1 MNADPRVENRLPRI
15 LTDLGTGATPD
26 YTDSI
31 LARTA
36 ATRQRPSWMFTTR
49 LLTMTAI
56 TSPAAPVR
64 RVPLRTIGIAAL
76 LLLALAVGALL
87 TVGNQPRRLPP
98 PYGLAATGVVSYVN
112 DGQIW
117 VAAADGS
124 ARRAITTTAG
134 VKGLPLFSRDG
145 TRIAFL
151 TYASVFSLGHASLSV
166 ADADGRR
173 SMVIDPDAYFINTPS
188 WSPDGRLLV
197 YGKASATDEEAGRVY
212 VAASDGSSPPRL
224 VGDPNTFAVAPVI
237 SPDGT
242 RIAFFRF
249 DPARPESF
257 QLTVMDIDGSHAVG
271 LSRGVFADIGG
282 AGMEHGTPGIAWSPD
297 GTRIL
302 FGAGSPDDQDV
313 FVVDAGGVTPE
324 RVIATGPQLEY
335 AATWSPSGAQVAFF
349 RGPRFDFPDLYV
361 AAADGSSQRRIAT
374 HLSWFTPQWSPDERV
389 IAVVPNPDLNRGE
402 IRLIDLATDE
412 IVPIPIAGTYIDNQP
427 GADTVSFQRLPLP

>member
-1 MNADPRVENRLPRI
+1 MTTRDVDRL
-15 LTDLGTGATPD
+15 LTTWLESDAPVHEPDHLLGD
-26 YTDSI
+26 V
-31 LARTA
+31 LARTSR
-36 ATRQRPSWMFTTR
+36 TRRRPGWLVPERWIPMQ
-49 LLTMTAI
+49 LTMGLQRTPRLA
-56 TSPAAPVR
+56 PA
-64 RVPLRTIGIAAL
+64 LLFLLAL
-76 LLLALAVGALL
+76 LLATVLAILVVG
-87 TVGNQPRRLPP
+87 GQRHLPP

-166 ADADGRR
+166 ADADGGR
-173 SMVIDPDAYFINTPS
+173 SMVIDPDAYFIDPPS

-197 YGKASATDEEAGRVY
+197 YGKAAATDEGAGRVY

-224 VGDPNTFAVAPVI
+224 VGDPNALAVAPVI

-249 DPARPESF
+249 DPARSESF
-257 QLTVMDIDGSHAVG
+257 QLTVMHIDGSHAVA

-302 FGAGSPDDQDV
+302 YGAGSGEDQDV
-313 FVVDAGGVTPE
+313 FVVDADGATPE
-324 RVIATGPQLEY
+324 RVIATGPLLEY
-335 AATWSPSGAQVAFF
+335 AATWSPSGTQLAFF
-349 RGPRFDFPDLYV
+349 RGPRFDFPDLYI
-361 AAADGSSQRRIAT
+361 AAADGSSERRIAT
-374 HLSWFTPQWSPDERV
+374 HLAWFTPQWSPDERV

-402 IRLIDLATDE
+402 IRLIDLATNKS
-412 IVPIPIAGTYIDNQP
+412 VPIPITGTYIDNQP
-427 GADTVSFQRLPLP
+427 GNDTVSFQRLPLP